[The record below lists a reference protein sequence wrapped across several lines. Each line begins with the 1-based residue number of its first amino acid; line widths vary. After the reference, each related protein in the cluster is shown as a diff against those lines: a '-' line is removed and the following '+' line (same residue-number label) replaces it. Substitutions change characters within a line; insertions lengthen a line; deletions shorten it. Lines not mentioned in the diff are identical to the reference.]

1 MLESGMPSADLDSA
15 PSAFLEALVPLAS
28 LSSLGDL
35 ICSAAYGLFALYFAQ
50 RLLRGSVPVT
60 ALALVFLA
68 ALATSSIWA
77 GVALVDSLSHW
88 SDRLP
93 TWVGPSLDLLRFAL
107 WFAFLLML
115 LPPSR
120 RGGGLD
126 WVRPASAVGVL
137 VQLALIL
144 VAESQSPGSLARP
157 QAFASL
163 GLAVLG
169 LVLVEQM
176 LRNATADARWNAKPF
191 CLGLGG
197 IFVFDLFIG
206 SQAAL
211 FQRFDG
217 DAVSVRSLVHAAAV
231 PLLYVASRRHGDW
244 LGKLHVSRAAVFHS
258 AALLLV
264 GAYLLMVAG
273 VGYYVRY
280 TGGQWG
286 RALSVALVFVA
297 LVALALLVA
306 SGSMR
311 SRLRVYISKNFFSYR
326 YDYREEWLRFTQLLS
341 SSAEPQHT
349 AETVVRALANLVES
363 PSGMLWLQRSAEADF
378 VQAARWN
385 LPAQP
390 GSEARDGALATFW
403 RERAWIIDVD
413 EWRERRDAYPGL
425 ELLPDWLVEESR
437 CWLIVPLLV
446 REALIGFVVLGK
458 PRVVVELNWEVRDL
472 LRTAASQASGYLAQA
487 QATEALLE
495 ARKFDAFNRMS
506 AFVVHDLK
514 NIVTQLSL
522 MMKNAKRLRDNPEFQ
537 QDMLDTVE
545 NSLEKMRQLM
555 LQLREGDKPHGLA
568 SGVDLEQI
576 AKRLAGAAAS
586 KGRALELD
594 LQPGVSTRG
603 HAERVERVLGH
614 IVQNA
619 FDATPASGHVGLAL
633 DAQGS
638 QARVRVTDTGC
649 GMSEDFIQNR
659 LFKPFQTTK
668 ASGMGIG
675 AHESYQYVQELGGK
689 ISVQSELNRGTTV
702 TLLLPLFHAQDDVP
716 LAALEVR

>member
-1 MLESGMPSADLDSA
+1 MV
-15 PSAFLEALVPLAS
+15 EALAPFVS

-35 ICSAAYGLFALYFAQ
+35 LCCAAYGLFALYFAQ
-50 RLLRGSVPVT
+50 RLARGTLPVT
-60 ALALVFLA
+60 RLALVFLA
-68 ALATSSIWA
+68 ALAVSAVWA
-77 GVALVDSLSHW
+77 GVALMDGLRHW
-88 SDRLP
+88 SDRFP
-93 TWVGPSLDLLRFAL
+93 TWITPSLDLLRFGL
-107 WFAFLLML
+107 WFAFMLML
-115 LPPSR
+115 LPPPR
-120 RGGGLD
+120 RGGGLG
-126 WVRPASAVGVL
+126 WMRPLAGLCVL
-137 VQLALIL
+137 VQLCLIML
-144 VAESQSPGSLARP
+144 AENLPPQALARP
-157 QAFASL
+157 LAFAAL
-163 GLAVLG
+163 GVAVLG

-176 LRNATADARWNAKPF
+176 LRNATGDARWNAKPV
-191 CLGLGG
+191 CLGLGA

-231 PLLYVASRRHGDW
+231 PLLYVASRRHADW

-258 AALLLV
+258 ATLLLV

-306 SGSMR
+306 SGAMR
-311 SRLRVYISKNFFSYR
+311 ARLRVYISKNFFSYR

-341 SSAEPQHT
+341 GSAEPQHT

-363 PSGMLWLQRSAEADF
+363 PSGMLWMQRGTGGDFLQT
-378 VQAARWN
+378 ARWN

-390 GSEARDGALATFW
+390 GSEARDGALAQFW
-403 RERAWIIDVD
+403 QERAWIIDID
-413 EWRERRDAYPGL
+413 EWRERHDAYPGL
-425 ELLPDWLVEESR
+425 ELPAWLIEEPR
-437 CWLIVPLLV
+437 CWLLVPLQV
-446 REALIGFVVLGK
+446 REALIGFVVLGR
-458 PRVVVELNWEVRDL
+458 PRAVVELNWEVRDL
-472 LRTAASQASGYLAQA
+472 LRMAARQASGYLDQA

-555 LQLREGDKPHGLA
+555 LQLREGDKPHGVT

-576 AKRLAGAAAS
+576 AKRLAAAAS
-586 KGRALELD
+586 SKGRVLELD
-594 LQPGVSTRG
+594 LQAGVSTRG

-614 IVQNA
+614 VVQNA
-619 FDATPASGHVGLAL
+619 FDATPPSGRVALTL

-638 QARVRVTDTGC
+638 QARVRVEDSGC

-702 TLLLPLFHAQDDVP
+702 TLLLPLFHAQADAP
-716 LAALEVR
+716 LVALDMQ

>member
-1 MLESGMPSADLDSA
+1 MLRADADTSQG
-15 PSAFLEALVPLAS
+15 AFLEALAPFAS
-28 LSSLGDL
+28 LSSVGDL
-35 ICSAAYGLFALYFAQ
+35 ICCAAYGLFALYFAQ
-50 RLLRGSVPVT
+50 RLLRGRLPVT
-60 ALALVFLA
+60 ALAVVFLA
-68 ALATSSIWA
+68 ALVASAVWA
-77 GVALVDSLSHW
+77 GVALVDGLRHW

-93 TWVGPSLDLLRFAL
+93 TWIGGGIDLLRFGL
-107 WFAFLLML
+107 WFVFLVML
-115 LPPSR
+115 LPA
-120 RGGGLD
+120 RGGAGLG
-126 WVRPASAVGVL
+126 WTRPVVAVAVL
-137 VQLALIL
+137 IQVALI
-144 VAESQSPGSLARP
+144 VAADNLPPGALARP
-157 QAFASL
+157 RAFGAL

-176 LRNATADARWNAKPF
+176 LRNTSADARWNAKPF

-217 DAVSVRSLVHAAAV
+217 DAASVRSLVHAAAV
-231 PLLYVASRRHGDW
+231 PLLFVASRRYGDW
-244 LGKLHVSRAAVFHS
+244 LGSLHVSRAAIFHS

-264 GAYLLMVAG
+264 GGYLLMVAA

-306 SGSMR
+306 SGSIR

-326 YDYREEWLRFTQLLS
+326 YDYREEWLRFTRLLS

-363 PSGMLWLQRSAEADF
+363 PSGMLWLQRSPKSEFAE
-378 VQAARWN
+378 AARWN

-390 GSEARDGALATFW
+390 ASEPRDGALALFW
-403 RERAWIIDVD
+403 NERAWIIDVV
-413 EWRERRDAYPGL
+413 EWRQRPAAYPGL
-425 ELLPDWLVEESR
+425 QLPGWLVDEPRS
-437 CWLIVPLLV
+437 WLVVPLLE
-446 REALIGFVVLGK
+446 REDLIGFVVLGK

-555 LQLREGDKPHGLA
+555 LQLREGDKPHGVT

-576 AKRLAGAAAS
+576 ARRLADAASS
-586 KGRALELD
+586 KGRTLELD

-603 HAERVERVLGH
+603 HVERVERVLGH
-614 IVQNA
+614 VVQNA
-619 FDATPASGHVGLAL
+619 FDATPQSGRVCLTL

-638 QARVRVTDTGC
+638 QARVRVEDSGC

-702 TLLLPLFHAQDDVP
+702 TLLLPLFHAQADAP
-716 LAALEVR
+716 LAAIEVR

>member
-1 MLESGMPSADLDSA
+1 MPDFAQARGASGAVIDVLSPFFSM
-15 PSAFLEALVPLAS
+15 
-28 LSSLGDL
+28 SSLGDAL
-35 ICSAAYGLFALYFAQ
+35 CVLAYGLFAAYFAW
-50 RLLRGSVPVT
+50 RLLRGGMPVT
-60 ALALVFLA
+60 RLALVFLA
-68 ALATSSIWA
+68 ALTASAVWA
-77 GVALVDSLSHW
+77 GVSLVDSLRHW
-88 SDRLP
+88 SDRVPSWIIP
-93 TWVGPSLDLLRFAL
+93 TLDLARFAC
-107 WFAFLLML
+107 WFAFVLLL
-115 LPPSR
+115 LPSPTRS
-120 RGGGLD
+120 GGLG
-126 WVRPASAVGVL
+126 WMRPLAGLVL
-137 VQLALIL
+137 LTQLGLIL
-144 VAESQSPGSLARP
+144 VAETLPAGMLARP
-157 QAFASL
+157 QALA
-163 GLAVLG
+163 GLAVAVLG
-169 LVLVEQM
+169 LVMVEQM
-176 LRNATADARWNAKPF
+176 LRNSPGDSRWNAKPVTLA
-191 CLGLGG
+191 LGA
-197 IFVFDLFIG
+197 IFVFDLFIS
-206 SQAAL
+206 SQSVL
-211 FQRFDG
+211 FERFDG
-217 DAVSVRSLVHAAAV
+217 DAMSVRSLVHAAAV
-231 PLLYVASRRHGDW
+231 PLLYVASRRHADW

-258 AALLLV
+258 ATLLLV
-264 GAYLLMVAG
+264 GGYLLIVAG

-280 TGGQWG
+280 TSGQWG

-341 SSAEPQHT
+341 GSAEPQHT

-363 PSGMLWLQRSAEADF
+363 PSGMLWMQRNAGGDFLQ
-378 VQAARWN
+378 VARWN
-385 LPAQP
+385 LPAQA
-390 GSEARDGALATFW
+390 GSEARDGSLARFW
-403 RERAWIIDVD
+403 QERAWIIDVD
-413 EWRERRDAYPGL
+413 EWRARPEAYPGL
-425 ELLPDWLVEESR
+425 DLPAWLADEAR
-437 CWLIVPLLV
+437 CWLVMPLLV
-446 REALIGFVVLGK
+446 REALIGFVVLGR
-458 PRVVVELNWEVRDL
+458 PRAVVELNWEVRDL
-472 LRTAASQASGYLAQA
+472 LRTAASQASGYLDQA

-555 LQLREGDKPHGLA
+555 LQLREGDKPHGVT

-576 AKRLAGAAAS
+576 ARRLAAAAAS

-603 HAERVERVLGH
+603 HPERVERVLGH
-614 IVQNA
+614 VVQNA
-619 FDATPASGHVGLAL
+619 FDATPASGCVKLSL

-638 QARVRVTDTGC
+638 QARVRVTDNGC

-668 ASGMGIG
+668 SSGMGIG

-689 ISVQSELNRGTTV
+689 ISVQSELNRGTEV
-702 TLLLPLFHAQDDVP
+702 TLLLPLFHAQADAP
-716 LAALEVR
+716 LAALDVR

>member
-1 MLESGMPSADLDSA
+1 MFESSMSLPLTAPSAD
-15 PSAFLEALVPLAS
+15 ALLNALAETA
-28 LSSLGDL
+28 LLGTIGNL
-35 ICSAAYGLFALYFAQ
+35 ACLAAYGVFGAYFALRLQRGRFAITS
-50 RLLRGSVPVT
+50 LAIVFL
-60 ALALVFLA
+60 LALLA
-68 ALATSSIWA
+68 STLWA
-77 GVALVDSLSHW
+77 GVSLDDGLRHW
-88 SDRLP
+88 SDKLP
-93 TWVGPSLDLLRFAL
+93 AWLVRGADQLRFVL
-107 WFAFLLML
+107 WFVFLLML
-115 LPPSR
+115 LPKTLR
-120 RGGGLD
+120 AGGLSLM
-126 WVRPASAVGVL
+126 RGAIAL
-137 VQLALIL
+137 LFALQLGLIL
-144 VAESQSPGSLARP
+144 LGEHTVADALSRP

-163 GLAVLG
+163 AQAVLG
-169 LVLVEQM
+169 LVLVEQV
-176 LRNATADARWNAKPF
+176 LRNASADARWNAKPV
-191 CLGLGG
+191 CLGLGA
-197 IFVFDLFIG
+197 IFVFDLFIA

-211 FQRFDG
+211 FGSFDS
-217 DAVSVRSLVHAAAV
+217 DAMSVRPLVHAAAV
-231 PLLYVASRRHGDW
+231 PLLYVASRRHADW
-244 LGKLHVSRAAVFHS
+244 LVKLHVSRAAVFHS
-258 AALLLV
+258 ATLLLV
-264 GAYLLMVAG
+264 GSYLLLVA
-273 VGYYVRY
+273 VLGYYVRY
-280 TGGQWG
+280 TGGDWG

-326 YDYREEWLRFTQLLS
+326 YDYREEWLRFTALLS

-363 PSGMLWLQRSAEADF
+363 PSGMLWLQRGPDTEF

-385 LPAQP
+385 LPQQA
-390 GSEARDGALATFW
+390 GSEPRQTGLAAFW
-403 RERAWIIDVD
+403 RDRAWIIDLD
-413 EWRERRDAYPGL
+413 EWRRRPEAYPGL
-425 ELLPDWLVEESR
+425 ELPAWLAQEPR
-437 CWLIVPLLV
+437 CWLLIPLLV
-446 REALIGFVVLGK
+446 GEALIGFVVLGR
-458 PRVVVELNWEVRDL
+458 PRAVVELNWEVRDL

-555 LQLREGDKPHGLA
+555 LQLREGDKPHGVT

-576 AKRLAGAAAS
+576 ARRLAAAAAS
-586 KGRALELD
+586 KGRALTLD

-603 HAERVERVLGH
+603 HVERVERVLGH
-614 IVQNA
+614 VVQNA
-619 FDATPASGHVGLAL
+619 FDATPMDGQVRLIL
-633 DAQGS
+633 DAEGS
-638 QARVRVTDTGC
+638 QARVRVEDSGC

-689 ISVQSELNRGTTV
+689 ISVHSELNRGTTV
-702 TLLLPLFHAQDDVP
+702 TLLLPLFHAQAEAG
-716 LAALEVR
+716 LAALASR

>member
-1 MLESGMPSADLDSA
+1 MPLADLDPA
-15 PSAFLEALVPLAS
+15 PGALIEALAPMAS
-28 LSSLGDL
+28 LSSLCDL
-35 ICSAAYGLFALYFAQ
+35 ICCAVYGLFTLYFAR
-50 RLLRGSVPVT
+50 RLLRGSLPIT
-60 ALALVFLA
+60 PLALIFLA
-68 ALATSSIWA
+68 AIATSSLWA
-77 GVALVDSLSHW
+77 GLSLVDGLRHW

-93 TWVGPSLDLLRFAL
+93 TWIVPSLDLLRFAL
-107 WFAFLLML
+107 WFAFMLVL
-115 LPPSR
+115 LPPPR
-120 RGGGLD
+120 RGGGLG
-126 WVRPASAVGVL
+126 WLRPIVVCAVL
-137 VQLALIL
+137 VRLGLI
-144 VAESQSPGSLARP
+144 AFGESLPPQALARP
-157 QAFASL
+157 QAFAAL

-169 LVLVEQM
+169 LVLVEQL
-176 LRNATADARWNAKPF
+176 LRNATADARWNAKPV
-191 CLGLGG
+191 CLGLSA

-211 FQRFDG
+211 FQTFDG
-217 DAVSVRSLVHAAAV
+217 DAISVRSLVHAAAV
-231 PLLYVASRRHGDW
+231 PLLYVASRRQADW

-264 GAYLLMVAG
+264 GTYLLMVAG

-326 YDYREEWLRFTQLLS
+326 YDYREEWLRFTDLLS

-363 PSGMLWLQRSAEADF
+363 PSGMLWLQRSAGSDF

-390 GSEARDGALATFW
+390 GSETRDGPLAMFW
-403 RERAWIIDVD
+403 RERAWIIDVN
-413 EWRERRDAYPGL
+413 EWRGRRDAYPGL
-425 ELLPDWLVEESR
+425 ELPAWLVDEPR

-446 REALIGFVVLGK
+446 RESLIGFAVLGR

-472 LRTAASQASGYLAQA
+472 LRTAASQASGYLDQA

-576 AKRLAGAAAS
+576 AKRLAAAAVS
-586 KGRALELD
+586 KGRQLELK
-594 LQPGVSTRG
+594 LQGGVSTRG

-614 IVQNA
+614 VVQNA
-619 FDATPASGHVGLAL
+619 FDATPPGGRVSLTL

-638 QARVRVTDTGC
+638 QARVRVEDSGC

-702 TLLLPLFHAQDDVP
+702 TLLLPLFHAQADAP
-716 LAALEVR
+716 LAALDAR

>member
-1 MLESGMPSADLDSA
+1 MTRPAMDFPTVVLGQ
-15 PSAFLEALVPLAS
+15 VPVDINPLGS
-28 LSSLGDL
+28 LSAL
-35 ICSAAYGLFALYFAQ
+35 ICCVLYGLFAAYFGQ
-50 RLLRGSVPVT
+50 RLLQRRLPVT
-60 ALALVFLA
+60 RLALVFLC
-68 ALATSSIWA
+68 ALTASVVWA
-77 GVALVDSLSHW
+77 GALLSNGLMHW
-88 SDRLP
+88 SSRLP
-93 TWVGPSLDLLRFAL
+93 TWVVPGLDAVRFGL
-107 WFAFLLML
+107 WLAFVLAL
-115 LPPSR
+115 LPAAR
-120 RGGGLD
+120 RGGMLAWARLVAGAVVALQMVLIALAE
-126 WVRPASAVGVL
+126 VRPAEDWT
-137 VQLALIL
+137 QL
-144 VAESQSPGSLARP
+144 
-157 QAFASL
+157 QAFTSL
-163 GLAVLG
+163 GMSVLG
-169 LVLVEQM
+169 LMLVEQM
-176 LRNATADARWNAKPF
+176 LRSASADVRWNAKPL

-197 IFVFDLFIG
+197 VFVFDLFIS
-206 SQAAL
+206 SQSAL

-217 DAVSVRSLVHAAAV
+217 DAVSVRPLVHAAAA
-231 PLLYVASRRHGDW
+231 PLLYIASRRYGDW

-264 GAYLLMVAG
+264 GGYLLIVAA

-297 LVALALLVA
+297 LVALALLAA
-306 SGSMR
+306 SGSMQA
-311 SRLRVYISKNFFSYR
+311 RLRVYISKNFFSYR
-326 YDYREEWLRFTQLLS
+326 YDYRQEWLRFTQLLS
-341 SSAEPQHT
+341 TGAEAQHT

-363 PSGMLWLQRSAEADF
+363 PSGMLWLQRGAQADF
-378 VQAARWN
+378 AQAANWN
-385 LPAQP
+385 LPPQP
-390 GSEARDGALATFW
+390 IGESRDGSLGRFW
-403 RERAWIIDVD
+403 RERAWIIDID
-413 EWRERRDAYPGL
+413 EWRRRRDAYPDL
-425 ELLPDWLVEESR
+425 ELPDWVLEEPR

-446 REALIGFVVLGK
+446 GDALIGFAVLGR

-555 LQLREGDKPHGLA
+555 LQLREGETPHGVA

-576 AKRLAGAAAS
+576 ARRLAQAAMR
-586 KGRALELD
+586 KGRVLELE
-594 LQPGVSTRG
+594 LQAAVSTRG
-603 HAERVERVLGH
+603 HPERVERVLGH
-614 IVQNA
+614 VVQNA
-619 FDATPASGHVGLAL
+619 FDATPASGHVRLTL
-633 DAQGS
+633 DSHGS
-638 QARVRVTDTGC
+638 QARVRVEDSGC

-689 ISVQSELNRGTTV
+689 ISVDSELNRGTIV
-702 TLLLPLFHAQDDVP
+702 TLLLPLFHAQADA
-716 LAALEVR
+716 LRAAPDIR

>member
-1 MLESGMPSADLDSA
+1 MPQTDLDSTTGTVA
-15 PSAFLEALVPLAS
+15 EVLTAFGSMSGV
-28 LSSLGDL
+28 SSL
-35 ICSAAYGLFALYFAQ
+35 ICCAAYGVFSLYFAQ
-50 RLLRGSVPVT
+50 RLLRGRLPVT
-60 ALALVFLA
+60 AVALVFLA
-68 ALATSSIWA
+68 ALAASSIWA
-77 GVALVDSLSHW
+77 GVAVVDMQRHW

-93 TWVGPSLDLLRFAL
+93 VWLVPTLDLLRYGL
-107 WFAFLLML
+107 WFSFLLML
-115 LPPSR
+115 MPSGH
-120 RGGGLD
+120 RGAGLR
-126 WVRPASAVGVL
+126 WARPFAAAAVL
-137 VQLALIL
+137 LQMALI
-144 VAESQSPGSLARP
+144 VAAESRPPGEFARP
-157 QAFASL
+157 QALAAL
-163 GLAVLG
+163 VLAVLG

-176 LRNATADARWNAKPF
+176 LRNASADARWNAKPVA
-191 CLGLGG
+191 LGLGA

-217 DAVSVRSLVHAAAV
+217 DAVSVRALVHAAAV

-244 LGKLHVSRAAVFHS
+244 LGKLHVSRSAVFHS

-264 GAYLLMVAG
+264 GGYLLMVAA

-280 TGGQWG
+280 TGGHWA

-297 LVALALLVA
+297 LVGLALLVA
-306 SGSMR
+306 SGAMR
-311 SRLRVYISKNFFSYR
+311 ARLRVYISKNFFSYR
-326 YDYREEWLRFTQLLS
+326 YDYREEWLRFTQLLAS
-341 SSAEPQHT
+341 SVEPQYT
-349 AETVVRALANLVES
+349 GETVVRALANLVES
-363 PSGMLWLQRSAEADF
+363 PSGMLWMQRSTDSDF
-378 VQAARWN
+378 LQVARWN
-385 LPAQP
+385 LPQQA
-390 GSEARDGALATFW
+390 GVEARQGALGRFW
-403 RERAWIIDVD
+403 QERAWIIDVD
-413 EWRERRDAYPGL
+413 EWRANREAYPGL
-425 ELLPDWLVEESR
+425 ELPGWLVDEPR
-437 CWLIVPLLV
+437 CWLVVPLLV
-446 REALIGFVVLGK
+446 RESLIGFAVLGR
-458 PRVVVELNWEVRDL
+458 PRAEVELNWEVRDL

-555 LQLREGDKPHGLA
+555 LQLREGDKPHGVT

-576 AKRLAGAAAS
+576 AKRLAAAAS
-586 KGRALELD
+586 SKGRVLELD

-603 HAERVERVLGH
+603 HPERVERVLGH
-614 IVQNA
+614 VVQNA
-619 FDATPASGHVGLAL
+619 FDATPLTGRVCLTL
-633 DAQGS
+633 DSEGS
-638 QARVRVTDTGC
+638 QARVRVDDNGC
-649 GMSEDFIQNR
+649 GMSEEFIQNR

-675 AHESYQYVQELGGK
+675 AHESHQYVQELGGK
-689 ISVQSELNRGTTV
+689 ISVQSELNQGTTV
-702 TLLLPLFHAQDDVP
+702 TLLLPLFHAQAEAP

>member
-1 MLESGMPSADLDSA
+1 MSEVLDSLLA
-15 PSAFLEALVPLAS
+15 LSNLSA
-28 LSSLGDL
+28 L
-35 ICSAAYGLFALYFAQ
+35 IAAIAYGAFAAYFGL
-50 RLLRGSVPVT
+50 RLSRGGLPVT
-60 ALALVFLA
+60 RVAVVFLA
-68 ALATSSIWA
+68 ALVLSTLWA
-77 GVALVDSLSHW
+77 ALALVDGLLHW

-93 TWVGPSLDLLRFAL
+93 AWVVPTLDVLRFGG
-107 WFAFLLML
+107 WFAFMLLL
-115 LPPSR
+115 LPPPRLGS
-120 RGGGLD
+120 GWG
-126 WVRPASAVGVL
+126 WIRPLAAATL
-137 VQLALIL
+137 LAQLAL
-144 VAESQSPGSLARP
+144 VALGESLPLGTLARP
-157 QAFASL
+157 QAFAAL
-163 GLAVLG
+163 AIAVLG
-169 LVLVEQM
+169 LVIVEQM
-176 LRNATADARWNAKPF
+176 LRNATGDARWNAKPV
-191 CLGLGG
+191 CLGLAT

-211 FQRFDG
+211 FQHFDG
-217 DAVSVRSLVHAAAV
+217 DAVSVRALVHAAAV
-231 PLLYVASRRHGDW
+231 PLLYVASRRHADW

-258 AALLLV
+258 ATLLLV

-280 TGGQWG
+280 TSGDWG

-297 LVALALLVA
+297 LVALALLLA

-341 SSAEPQHT
+341 SSTESQNT
-349 AETVVRALANLVES
+349 SETVVKALANLVES
-363 PSGMLWLQRSAEADF
+363 PSGMLWMQRSAGADF
-378 VQAARWN
+378 IQAARWN
-385 LPAQP
+385 LPAQA
-390 GSEARDGALATFW
+390 GSEPREGALATFW
-403 RERAWIIDVD
+403 QERAWIIDID
-413 EWRERRDAYPGL
+413 EWRQRRDAYPGL
-425 ELLPDWLVEESR
+425 TLPAWLADEPR
-437 CWLIVPLLV
+437 CWLLVPLMV
-446 REALIGFVVLGK
+446 REALTGFVVLGR
-458 PRVVVELNWEVRDL
+458 PRAAVELNWEVRDL
-472 LRTAASQASGYLAQA
+472 LRTAASQASGYLDQA

-555 LQLREGDKPHGLA
+555 LQLREGDKPHGVT

-576 AKRLAGAAAS
+576 AKRLAAAAS
-586 KGRALELD
+586 SKGRTLELA

-603 HAERVERVLGH
+603 HPERVERVLGH
-614 IVQNA
+614 VVQNA
-619 FDATPASGHVGLAL
+619 FDATPASGRVILTL

-638 QARVRVTDTGC
+638 QARVRVEDTGC
-649 GMSEDFIQNR
+649 GMTEDFIQNR

-675 AHESYQYVQELGGK
+675 AHESYQYVHELGGK

-702 TLLLPLFHAQDDVP
+702 TLLLPLFHAQADAPVTALDVQ
-716 LAALEVR
+716 

>member
-1 MLESGMPSADLDSA
+1 MLESRMPTFAYEPASDLVTAAVA
-15 PSAFLEALVPLAS
+15 PLL
-28 LSSLGDL
+28 SLGGVGNFIGCL
-35 ICSAAYGLFALYFAQ
+35 AYGLFALYFAQ
-50 RLLRGSVPVT
+50 RLLRGSLPVT
-60 ALALVFLA
+60 ALALVFLV
-68 ALATSSIWA
+68 ALVASAGWA
-77 GVALVDSLSHW
+77 GVTLVDGARHW

-93 TWVGPSLDLLRFAL
+93 GWLPPGLDLLRFAL
-107 WFAFLLML
+107 WFVFMSML
-115 LPPSR
+115 LPAS
-120 RGGGLD
+120 RGGAGLG
-126 WVRPASAVGVL
+126 WVRPMAGFAAL
-137 VQLALIL
+137 VQLALI
-144 VAESQSPGSLARP
+144 VAAEARP
-157 QAFASL
+157 PGDLAQPLALSSL
-163 GLAVLG
+163 SLAVLG
-169 LVLVEQM
+169 LVFVEQM
-176 LRNATADARWNAKPF
+176 LRNATGDARWNAKPV

-197 IFVFDLFIG
+197 IFVFDLFIS

-211 FQRFDG
+211 FERFDG
-217 DAVSVRSLVHAAAV
+217 DAVSVRALVHAAAV

-264 GAYLLMVAG
+264 GAYLLIVAG

-286 RALSVALVFVA
+286 RALSLALVFVA

-311 SRLRVYISKNFFSYR
+311 ARLRVYISKNFFSYR

-363 PSGMLWLQRSAEADF
+363 PSGMLWLQRSADAEF
-378 VQAARWN
+378 VQAACWN
-385 LPAQP
+385 LPAQ
-390 GSEARDGALATFW
+390 GASEPRHGPLAAFW
-403 RERAWIIDVD
+403 QERAWIVDLD
-413 EWRERRDAYPGL
+413 EWRKQPAAYPGL
-425 ELLPDWLVEESR
+425 VLPAWLSEEPR
-437 CWLIVPLLV
+437 CWLLVPLLA
-446 REALIGFVVLGK
+446 REALIGFAVLGR
-458 PRVVVELNWEVRDL
+458 PRAVVELNWEVRDL

-555 LQLREGDKPHGLA
+555 LQLREGDKPHGVT

-576 AKRLAGAAAS
+576 ARRLAAAAHS
-586 KGRALELD
+586 KGRELQLQ

-603 HAERVERVLGH
+603 HAERVERVVGH
-614 IVQNA
+614 LVQNA
-619 FDATPASGHVGLAL
+619 FDATPADGRVCLTL

-638 QARVRVTDTGC
+638 QARILVEDNGC
-649 GMSEDFIQNR
+649 GMSPEFIQNR

-702 TLLLPLFHAQDDVP
+702 TLMLPLFHAQADAP
-716 LAALEVR
+716 LAALEGR

>member
-1 MLESGMPSADLDSA
+1 MLESRMPSVEVLT
-15 PSAFLEALVPLAS
+15 PLLS
-28 LSSLGDL
+28 LSSLSEL
-35 ICSAAYGLFALYFAQ
+35 ICCLAYGLFALYFAQ
-50 RLLRGSVPVT
+50 RLLRGGMPAT
-60 ALALVFLA
+60 ALAFVFLA
-68 ALATSSIWA
+68 ALTASAAWA
-77 GVALVDSLSHW
+77 GVAMLDGLRHW

-93 TWVGPSLDLLRFAL
+93 AWITPTLDLLRFGL
-107 WFAFLLML
+107 WFAFMLLL
-115 LPPSR
+115 LPPPR
-120 RGGGLD
+120 RGGGLG
-126 WVRPASAVGVL
+126 WMRPLAALAV
-137 VQLALIL
+137 LAQGGLIL
-144 VAESQSPGSLARP
+144 AAEHLPAEALVRP
-157 QAFASL
+157 QAFTAL
-163 GLAVLG
+163 GIAVLG

-176 LRNATADARWNAKPF
+176 LRNAAGDARWNAKPV
-191 CLGLGG
+191 CLGLGA

-217 DAVSVRSLVHAAAV
+217 DAASVRALVHGAAV
-231 PLLYVASRRHGDW
+231 PLLYVASRRHADW

-258 AALLLV
+258 ATLLLV

-280 TGGQWG
+280 TGGHWG

-297 LVALALLVA
+297 LVALALLVG

-311 SRLRVYISKNFFSYR
+311 ARLRVYISKNFFSYR

-341 SSAEPQHT
+341 GSAEPQHT

-363 PSGMLWLQRSAEADF
+363 PSGMLWMQRAAGGDF
-378 VQAARWN
+378 VQTARWN
-385 LPAQP
+385 LPQQA
-390 GSEARDGALATFW
+390 GSEARDGALARFW
-403 RERAWIIDVD
+403 QQRSWIIDLD
-413 EWRERRDAYPGL
+413 EWRHRRDAYPGL
-425 ELLPDWLVEESR
+425 ELPAWLADEPR
-437 CWLIVPLLV
+437 CWLLVPLLV
-446 REALIGFVVLGK
+446 RDALIGFTVLGR
-458 PRVVVELNWEVRDL
+458 PRAAVELNWEVRDL
-472 LRTAASQASGYLAQA
+472 LRTAASQASGYLDQA

-555 LQLREGDKPHGLA
+555 LQLREGDKPHGVT

-576 AKRLAGAAAS
+576 ARRLAAAAAG
-586 KGRALELD
+586 KGRTLELE
-594 LQPGVSTRG
+594 LQAGVSTRG

-614 IVQNA
+614 VVQNA
-619 FDATPASGHVGLAL
+619 FDATPATGQVRLTL
-633 DAQGS
+633 DAEGS
-638 QARVRVTDTGC
+638 QARVRVADSGC

-675 AHESYQYVQELGGK
+675 AHESHQYVHELGGK
-689 ISVQSELNRGTTV
+689 ISVQSELNRGTVV
-702 TLLLPLFHAQDDVP
+702 TLLLPLFHAQV
-716 LAALEVR
+716 EG

>member
-1 MLESGMPSADLDSA
+1 MSEVLDSLLA
-15 PSAFLEALVPLAS
+15 LSNLSA
-28 LSSLGDL
+28 L
-35 ICSAAYGLFALYFAQ
+35 IAAIAYGAFAAYFGL
-50 RLLRGSVPVT
+50 RLSRGGLPVT
-60 ALALVFLA
+60 RVAVVFLA
-68 ALATSSIWA
+68 ALVLSTLWA
-77 GVALVDSLSHW
+77 ALALVDGLLHW

-93 TWVGPSLDLLRFAL
+93 AWVVPTLDVLRFGG
-107 WFAFLLML
+107 WFAFMLLL
-115 LPPSR
+115 LPPPRLGS
-120 RGGGLD
+120 GWG
-126 WVRPASAVGVL
+126 WIRPLAAATL
-137 VQLALIL
+137 LAQLAL
-144 VAESQSPGSLARP
+144 VALGESLPLGTLARP
-157 QAFASL
+157 QAFAAL
-163 GLAVLG
+163 AIAVLG
-169 LVLVEQM
+169 LVIVEQM
-176 LRNATADARWNAKPF
+176 LRNATGDARWNAKPV
-191 CLGLGG
+191 CLGLAT

-211 FQRFDG
+211 FQHFDG
-217 DAVSVRSLVHAAAV
+217 DAVSVRALVHAAAV
-231 PLLYVASRRHGDW
+231 PLLYVASRRHADW

-258 AALLLV
+258 ATLLLV

-280 TGGQWG
+280 TSGDWG

-297 LVALALLVA
+297 LVALALLLA

-341 SSAEPQHT
+341 SSTESQNT
-349 AETVVRALANLVES
+349 SETVVKALANLVES
-363 PSGMLWLQRSAEADF
+363 PSGMLWMQRSAGADF
-378 VQAARWN
+378 IQAARWN
-385 LPAQP
+385 LPAQA
-390 GSEARDGALATFW
+390 GSEPREGALATFW
-403 RERAWIIDVD
+403 QERAWIIDID
-413 EWRERRDAYPGL
+413 EWRQRRDAYPGL
-425 ELLPDWLVEESR
+425 TLPAWLADEPR
-437 CWLIVPLLV
+437 CWLLVPLMV
-446 REALIGFVVLGK
+446 REALTGFVVLGR
-458 PRVVVELNWEVRDL
+458 PRAAVELNWEVRDL
-472 LRTAASQASGYLAQA
+472 LRTAASQASGYLDQA

-555 LQLREGDKPHGLA
+555 LQLREGDKPHGVT

-576 AKRLAGAAAS
+576 AKRLAAAAS
-586 KGRALELD
+586 SKGRTLELA

-603 HAERVERVLGH
+603 HPERVERVLGH
-614 IVQNA
+614 VVQNA
-619 FDATPASGHVGLAL
+619 FDATPATGTVRLTL
-633 DAQGS
+633 DAEGS
-638 QARVRVTDTGC
+638 QARVRVDDSGC

-675 AHESYQYVQELGGK
+675 AHESYQYVHELGGK

-702 TLLLPLFHAQDDVP
+702 TLLLPLFHAQADAPVTALDVQ
-716 LAALEVR
+716 

>member
-1 MLESGMPSADLDSA
+1 MPRAELDFA
-15 PSAFLEALVPLAS
+15 PGTLLEALLPIAS

-35 ICSAAYGLFALYFAQ
+35 VCCAAYGLVALYFAQ
-50 RLLRGSVPVT
+50 RLLRGSLPVT
-60 ALALVFLA
+60 ALAVVFLA
-68 ALATSSIWA
+68 ALTASSAWA
-77 GVALVDSLSHW
+77 GMALIDELRHW

-93 TWVGPSLDLLRFAL
+93 AWIVPGLDLLRFAL

-115 LPPSR
+115 LPPAW
-120 RGGGLD
+120 RGGGLG
-126 WVRPASAVGVL
+126 WVRPVVSLTVL
-137 VQLALIL
+137 AQLALIFL
-144 VAESQSPGSLARP
+144 ADSLPTAALTRP
-157 QAFASL
+157 KAFGAL
-163 GLAVLG
+163 ALAVLG

-176 LRNATADARWNAKPF
+176 LRNVAADARWNAKPF

-231 PLLYVASRRHGDW
+231 PLLYVASRRHGGW

-264 GAYLLMVAG
+264 GSYLLIVAA

-297 LVALALLVA
+297 LIALTLVIA

-326 YDYREEWLRFTQLLS
+326 YDYREEWLRFTRLLAS
-341 SSAEPQHT
+341 SVEPQHT
-349 AETVVRALANLVES
+349 AETVVRALCNLVES
-363 PSGMLWLQRSAEADF
+363 PSGMLWMQRSAEAEF

-385 LPAQP
+385 LPAQT
-390 GSEARDGALATFW
+390 GNEARDGSLAAFW
-403 RERAWIIDVD
+403 QERAWIIDVD
-413 EWRERRDAYPGL
+413 EWRARRDAYPGL
-425 ELLPDWLVEESR
+425 ELPAWLVDEPR
-437 CWLIVPLLV
+437 CWLLIPLLV
-446 REALIGFVVLGK
+446 REALIGFAVLGK

-495 ARKFDAFNRMS
+495 SRKFDAFNRMS

-555 LQLREGDKPHGLA
+555 LQLRQGDKPHGVT

-576 AKRLAGAAAS
+576 AKRLAAAAS
-586 KGRALELD
+586 SKGRVLELD

-614 IVQNA
+614 VVQNA
-619 FDATPASGHVGLAL
+619 FDATPTGGQVTLTL
-633 DAQGS
+633 DAEGS
-638 QARVRVTDTGC
+638 QARVRVADSGC

-702 TLLLPLFHAQDDVP
+702 TLLLPLFHAQADAP
-716 LAALEVR
+716 LAALDAR

>member
-1 MLESGMPSADLDSA
+1 LFGVLAQQ
-15 PSAFLEALVPLAS
+15 AS
-28 LSSLGDL
+28 LSSLSDL
-35 ICSAAYGLFALYFAQ
+35 ICCAAYGLFALSFGA
-50 RLLRGSVPVT
+50 RLLRGGVPVT
-60 ALALVFLA
+60 ALAAVFFA
-68 ALATSSIWA
+68 ALAVSGLWA
-77 GVALVDSLSHW
+77 GVGLVDDFRHW

-93 TWVGPSLDLLRFAL
+93 TWISPSLDLLRVVL
-107 WFAFLLML
+107 WLTFLLML
-115 LPPSR
+115 LEPTPRSGALR
-120 RGGGLD
+120 RTRAFATLLLL
-126 WVRPASAVGVL
+126 AQA
-137 VQLALIL
+137 ALI
-144 VAESQSPGSLARP
+144 VASEQVTTGQLARP
-157 QAFASL
+157 RAFVAL
-163 GLAVLG
+163 ALAVLG
-169 LVLVEQM
+169 LVLVEQL
-176 LRNATADARWNAKPF
+176 LRNASADARWNAKPV
-191 CLGLGG
+191 CLGLGA
-197 IFVFDLFIG
+197 IFLFDLFIN

-211 FQRFDG
+211 FQRFDS
-217 DAVSVRSLVHAAAV
+217 DAISVRSLVQAAAV
-231 PLLYVASRRHGDW
+231 PLLYVASQRHDDW
-244 LGKLHVSRAAVFHS
+244 LRKLHVSRAAVFHS
-258 AALLLV
+258 ATLLLV
-264 GAYLLMVAG
+264 GGYLLLIAA

-280 TGGQWG
+280 TGGEWG

-297 LVALALLVA
+297 LVALALLLA

-326 YDYREEWLRFTQLLS
+326 YDYREEWLRFTSLLS
-341 SSAEPQHT
+341 SSSDPQRT
-349 AETVVRALANLVES
+349 AETAVRALANLVES
-363 PSGMLWLQRSAEADF
+363 PSGMLWLQRSAGAEF

-385 LPAQP
+385 LPSHA
-390 GSEARDGALATFW
+390 GSEAREGALPVFW

-413 EWRERRDAYPGL
+413 EWRRRPAAYPDL
-425 ELLPDWLVEESR
+425 VLPQWLVDEAR
-437 CWLIVPLLV
+437 CWLVVPLLV
-446 REALIGFVVLGK
+446 GDALIGFVVLGR
-458 PRVVVELNWEVRDL
+458 PRAVVDLNWEVRDL

-555 LQLREGDKPHGLA
+555 LQLREGETPHGVS

-576 AKRLAGAAAS
+576 ARRLATAASS
-586 KGRALELD
+586 KGRALELE

-603 HAERVERVLGH
+603 HVERVERVLGH
-614 IVQNA
+614 LVQNA
-619 FDATPASGHVGLAL
+619 FDATPPSGWVKLTL
-633 DAQGS
+633 DAEGS
-638 QARVRVTDTGC
+638 QARVKVQDNGS

-702 TLLLPLFHAQDDVP
+702 TLLLPLFHAQAPSGLVAMD
-716 LAALEVR
+716 AR